1 MVKMGHYALTIAFA
15 KCSVSVENSNSKKLT
30 KNDSTGILE
39 IFFANN
45 RTKNQLTFK
54 RQDHFKN
61 GQIDTLC
68 ISYTII
74 TCSFLNIN

>member
-1 MVKMGHYALTIAFA
+1 MGHYALTIAFA

-30 KNDSTGILE
+30 KNDSTAILE

-54 RQDHFKN
+54 DKT
-61 GQIDTLC
+61 TLKMVKLTH
-68 ISYTII
+68 YA
-74 TCSFLNIN
+74 